1 MVKDAQ
7 IKVVPWCPF
16 CGQDVNEPQE
26 PVSRK
31 MDEFKVGKC
40 QCGAVYTSD
49 PTGFNV
55 GSAMV
60 ECLNYAC
67 QDNLDLAWDLT
78 PDDDYLTG
86 RIDNYDEQT
95 HQVYETKNVDGRKV
109 SGVLY
114 FVRLH
119 KDISELSSKLKKQE
133 QDKIEGTTQSVNFF
147 IPQMEPARD
156 PKRKKKRAKKPEI
169 KKFADAGDID
179 ALVDFSF
186 DDLKTLRFL
195 QRLLYDP
202 DEDQRWYYAHV
213 IGQVCARLSTRKPG
227 AVSDMLHRMYEACT
241 DSAATHWGLIE
252 SIGSII
258 ASRPD
263 IFGAFTR
270 HLLMYRG
277 VPSSRVQVLWAL
289 GTIAQNSPAVVR
301 STPVYSVFEY
311 VSHPDSFTR
320 GHAIRLFG
328 RINAT
333 EVKSEIEKLLGDEAQ
348 LTVYEQGRPVPTT
361 VGKLAEEALAA
372 MQTAE

>member
-1 MVKDAQ
+1 MVKDPQ

-26 PVSRK
+26 PTNRK

-67 QDNLDLAWDLT
+67 DDNWDLAWDLT
-78 PDDDYLTG
+78 PDDDYLSG

-95 HQVYETKNVDGRKV
+95 HQVYELKNVDGRKV
-109 SGVLY
+109 AGVLY
-114 FVRLH
+114 FIRLH
-119 KDISELSSKLKKQE
+119 KDISDLSSKLNKNK
-133 QDKIEGTTQSVNFF
+133 QDKVEEGTQSVNFF
-147 IPQMEPARD
+147 IPQMEPVRD
-156 PKRKKKRAKKPEI
+156 PKRKKKRAKKLEI
-169 KKFADAGDID
+169 EKLADAGDID

-186 DDLKTLRFL
+186 DDLKTIRFL
-195 QRLLYDP
+195 QRLLYAP
-202 DEDQRWYYAHV
+202 EESQRWYYADI

-227 AVSDMLHRMYEACT
+227 AVSDLLHRMFEACT

-252 SIGSII
+252 TIGSII
-258 ASRPD
+258 AARPD
-263 IFGAFTR
+263 IFGAFAR

-289 GTIAQNSPAVVR
+289 GTIAQNSPAVVT

-311 VSHPDSFTR
+311 ISHPDSFTR

-328 RINAT
+328 RINAA
-333 EVKSEIEKLLGDEAQ
+333 EVKGEIESQVDDPAEV
-348 LTVYEQGRPVPTT
+348 TVYEQGKPVVTT
-361 VGKLAEEALAA
+361 VGKLAKEALAA
-372 MQTAE
+372 MQNNE